1 MAISDDHVAQLD
13 EDGYTLVP
21 DFLDADT
28 LAECRRAVAA
38 YFPTGAEY
46 ADAPHRY
53 QGLRRSA
60 GFPYRQDVLNDISTH
75 PDLQSFVERVLG
87 VADVRLG
94 DSLLQAKY
102 GPGLGP
108 VKDQRLHNDAWGRNT
123 LVHPP
128 RRREFQRVFAIVY
141 FTGVDVDT
149 APTYV
154 VPRKITGDVPV
165 LTASGETAYD
175 RSDYPHLYEHEVPVT
190 ASAGSVLLFSG
201 YTVHRGSAVR
211 ARHGH
216 RFAQFLNF
224 HSARSVWLD
233 KQGWPGSPA
242 SPDGP
247 AVRRLVEGADPHRR
261 ELLGFPSADSDY
273 WTEETLAGMAAL
285 YPGMDLSP
293 YRR

>member
-1 MAISDDHVAQLD
+1 MAIPDVHAAQFE

-21 DFLDADT
+21 DFLDADA
-28 LAECRRAVAA
+28 LAEAGRAVAA
-38 YFPTGAEY
+38 HFPTGAEY

-53 QGLRRSA
+53 RDLRRSA
-60 GFPYRQDVLNDISTH
+60 GFPYRHDVLNDLSTH
-75 PDLQSFVERVLG
+75 PDLRSFAERVLG
-87 VADVRLG
+87 VADLRLG

-128 RRREFQRVFAIVY
+128 KRPEYGRVFAIVY
-141 FTGVDVDT
+141 FTDVDVDT

-154 VPRKITGDVPV
+154 VPRKVSGDVPP
-165 LTASGETAYD
+165 LTASGESSYN
-175 RSDYPHLYEHEVPVT
+175 RSEYPHLYEHETPVT
-190 ASAGSVLLFSG
+190 APAGSVLLFG
-201 YTVHRGSAVR
+201 GHTVHRGSAVR

-216 RFAQFLNF
+216 RFALFLNF

-233 KQGWPGSPA
+233 KQGWAGAPA

-247 AVRRLVEGADPHRR
+247 AVRRLVERADPRRR
-261 ELLGFPSADSDY
+261 ELLGFPAAGSDY
-273 WTEETLAGMAAL
+273 WTEETLAGTAAL
-285 YPGMDLSP
+285 YPGLDLTP